1 MKCRS
6 LQIRCRCK
14 LDVLLICLWILSVS
28 SFSIFLFCLFV
39 FLSPYQAIRTWWWE
53 RTSTA
58 WRTAASSATWVTP
71 TPRLTW
77 SVAVFPES
85 HLTYFCKKHSL
96 TPVHLLVSVLVW
108 PSEVFPQKS
117 NSDWMLFVHYQASVP
132 VSVVSVVVIDEKRV
146 KDRLVLCPSVD
157 MCTLIRTELFS
168 ESEINQEKTFTVR
181 GARCW
186 LAPGSDLG
194 QSGFSVVVTDS
205 DSN

>member
-1 MKCRS
+1 M
-6 LQIRCRCK
+6 
-14 LDVLLICLWILSVS
+14 LLICLWILSVS

-108 PSEVFPQKS
+108 PPEVFPQKS

-132 VSVVSVVVIDEKRV
+132 VCCVCRCDWWEKSKGSSCFMSFSWHVHPDKNRAFLW
-146 KDRLVLCPSVD
+146 KRDKSGENIYCTW
-157 MCTLIRTELFS
+157 CTLLTGSWIWPW
-168 ESEINQEKTFTVR
+168 TVR
-181 GARCW
+181 I
-186 LAPGSDLG
+186 
-194 QSGFSVVVTDS
+194 
-205 DSN
+205 